1 MKRILKDLDVSSRWE
16 NFHRFHYGLNFH
28 KLIWYPLQSEVES
41 AIKSLV
47 SSAVVDPNVKGGLI
61 WPLGKESV
69 GESERF
75 SIVGAWHT
83 NYKAF
88 RNETM
93 RLKLRHADRFDHRSS
108 TGEVANEVTFQL
120 FSMSRRLEVSKMY
133 SNGNLILLFCWSKLL
148 LCYSSLFVMLI
159 FCWWLKPIIHMHY
172 SRNNFKRLEGKARIS
187 VHFTCRSITIIIVLQ
202 LGLP

>member
-1 MKRILKDLDVSSRWE
+1 
-16 NFHRFHYGLNFH
+16 
-28 KLIWYPLQSEVES
+28 VES

-159 FCWWLKPIIHMHY
+159 FCW
-172 SRNNFKRLEGKARIS
+172 
-187 VHFTCRSITIIIVLQ
+187 
-202 LGLP
+202 